1 MKCNVYHLSREVG
14 IIGPGLLG
22 LMSAYEGRCHLIA
35 SNIGGVRTPEL
46 PKRRCLS
53 MLRKGFL
60 FHPGDSDFSLFCQM
74 CPYIFNQTIFT
85 LVSKSTNHKKGGGT
99 RVKTRT
105 LVPPMFIGQSVTF
118 LKILALTLD
127 LKKKKRC
134 QELEQ
139 MQLRIG
145 NCREKNHL
153 FIHIWFG
160 SIG

>member
-1 MKCNVYHLSREVG
+1 MSPHRQQHRWRPDPRTSKTPVPVDAEKRFSILSRG
-14 IIGPGLLG
+14 FRFFTFLPGV
-22 LMSAYEGRCHLIA
+22 SI
-35 SNIGGVRTPEL
+35 
-46 PKRRCLS
+46 
-53 MLRKGFL
+53 
-60 FHPGDSDFSLFCQM
+60 
-74 CPYIFNQTIFT
+74 YIFNQTFFT
-85 LVSKSTNHKKGGGT
+85 LGNKSTNHKKGGGT